1 MSERSPRVLGHRWGE
16 LDIEGLGRYGDAK
29 LWPGGG
35 REWDWVETGTHHQ
48 PGIQPSD
55 LEELLT
61 FQPEVVVLTRGREL
75 KLEACPETLTL
86 LKTHDV
92 EVIVEETS
100 VAISRY
106 NDLVADNRRVAALIH
121 STC

>member
-1 MSERSPRVLGHRWGE
+1 V
-16 LDIEGLGRYGDAK
+16 GLGGNPNPPSARYSAIG
-29 LWPGGG
+29 PGG
-35 REWDWVETGTHHQ
+35 T
-48 PGIQPSD
+48 S
-55 LEELLT
+55 T

-106 NDLVADNRRVAALIH
+106 NDLAADNRRVAALTH